1 LANLKTYADV
11 EAFAECLGIAP
22 GIVVGRMQHDG
33 IVKFSQ
39 YNELRAWARYRFR
52 AASR

>member
-1 LANLKTYADV
+1 LTRLKTYADV
-11 EAFAECLGIAP
+11 KAFAECLGIAP

-39 YNELRAWARYRFR
+39 FNDLRTWFQWPLGTTK
-52 AASR
+52 